1 MKKVF
6 TRINSLVLTILSVT
20 LFTLLVVSCE
30 TNQANPPKFEGL
42 VNGYLPPMT
51 VNVKDTKVDFLANV
65 KASSKALGSSGFG

>member
-51 VNVKDTKVDFLANV
+51 VNVKDYQNNKHHCSCLPME
-65 KASSKALGSSGFG
+65 